1 MRTYWRVLTYPLPY
15 LRFYGFLASGNK
27 IGTEYVSSFKTNKP
41 TAFDGRRDYMRSLVP
56 EAGIWVW
63 ISNQITQYTVG
74 CNYFFMF

>member
-27 IGTEYVSSFKTNKP
+27 IGTEYVSSFKANKP
-41 TAFDGRRDYMRSLVP
+41 RAFDGCRDYMRSLVP

-63 ISNQITQYTVG
+63 ISK
-74 CNYFFMF
+74 YFSVFEI